1 MLPILPTSSQG
12 SSSISVSS
20 VTTTRPPSPSSTGAM
35 CGAGVNLSCQGSDF
49 GNCCGSDNTCGHDA
63 KHCGTGCQIDFGFC
77 TNTSNDGS
85 CGNNVTCRDSVFGD
99 CCSEFFFCGSDPS
112 FCGTGCQPDLG
123 LCTQPS
129 STVSIPS
136 SSTSV
141 SSIAVPS
148 TSGAC
153 TFSPGLG
160 DTIQASIP
168 APAVYTSSG
177 IVYSF
182 GFINNNAGSLAYATH
197 NPSGI
202 ATDEF
207 AFYQVS
213 TNIAPPTIGC
223 TSFGYLYQID
233 SGLCVTAN
241 KTGNTYPDFQGS
253 NLALEPCYS
262 CSTTLGPP
270 QEQLFC
276 TDAYTVGVFDPYQC
290 ILFFGDTT
298 APDSFYAP
306 TYGTGPNLVKS
317 TVVIGGGEC
326 IFLLFP

>member
-1 MLPILPTSSQG
+1 LEIG
-12 SSSISVSS
+12 
-20 VTTTRPPSPSSTGAM
+20 
-35 CGAGVNLSCQGSDF
+35 
-49 GNCCGSDNTCGHDA
+49 
-63 KHCGTGCQIDFGFC
+63 
-77 TNTSNDGS
+77 
-85 CGNNVTCRDSVFGD
+85 
-99 CCSEFFFCGSDPS
+99 CSEFFFCGSDSS

-141 SSIAVPS
+141 SSTAVPS

-153 TFSPGLG
+153 TFTPGLG
-160 DTIQASIP
+160 DTTLASIP
-168 APAVYTSSG
+168 APAVYNSSG

-182 GFINNNAGSLAYATH
+182 GFINNNVGALAYATH
-197 NPSGI
+197 NPSAS
-202 ATDEF
+202 ATDQF

-223 TSFGYLYQID
+223 ASFGYLYQVD

-241 KTGNTYPDFQGS
+241 KTGNAYPDFQGADM
-253 NLALEPCYS
+253 ALEPCYS
-262 CSTTLGPP
+262 CSTTGGPP

-290 ILFFGDTT
+290 VLFFGDATF
-298 APDSFYAP
+298 PDSFYGP
-306 TYGTGPNLVKS
+306 TYGPGPAPAES
-317 TVVIGGGEC
+317 TVLLDGQEC
-326 IFLLFP
+326 IFLLFPSP